1 MRHVHL
7 TKEDYEVL
15 FNEPLTEKSPLNQYG
30 QFAANQQ
37 VTIKSNDREIKNV
50 RIIGP
55 FRSYTQVEIS
65 RTDAYYLKIN
75 PPVRSAGNLNGAELI
90 TIIGPKGMITKEA
103 AIISD
108 RHIHITK
115 EDREKYG
122 LLKDEYEVK
131 VEGEKSGI
139 IGNIKIKEAP
149 NSYFEL
155 HLDSDDAN
163 AFGIKQNDKL
173 EIKK

>member
-1 MRHVHL
+1 MRHIHL
-7 TKEDYEVL
+7 TEEDYNTL
-15 FNEPLTEKSPLNQYG
+15 FDEPLTEKNPLNQYG
-30 QFAANQQ
+30 QYAANQQ
-37 VTIKSNDREIKNV
+37 VTIKSSDRQIENV

-55 FRSYTQVEIS
+55 FRTYTQVEVS

-75 PPVRSAGNLNGAELI
+75 PPVRTAGDLIGAEKI
-90 TIIGPKGMITKEA
+90 TIIGPKGTITREA

-115 EDREKYG
+115 EDRKKYN

-131 VEGEKSGI
+131 INGEKSGI
-139 IGNIKIKEAP
+139 IGNVKIKEAP

-163 AFGIKQNDKL
+163 AFGIEQGDEV
-173 EIKK
+173 EIIK